1 MTRLPVL
8 PAREIIKAL
17 KEIGFSV
24 VGQKGS
30 HVRLKR
36 ETETETRI
44 VVVPDH
50 LEVAVGTLSS
60 ILRQAGLSRQEFLKI
75 IGR

>member
-8 PAREIIKAL
+8 QAREIIKAL
-17 KEIGFSV
+17 RKIGFSV

-36 ETETETRI
+36 EAGTETRI

-50 LEVAVGTLSS
+50 HEVAVGTLSS
-60 ILRQAGLSRQEFLKI
+60 ILRQAGLSRQEFLELVD
-75 IGR
+75 R